1 MELKV
6 LLADDED
13 GILDLLERTLSAI
26 PDVSVTGKAHSVQE
40 AINLVMEHDFDM
52 AILDI
57 ELPDGSGLG
66 LAKELKAIDPDLDIV
81 FATAHSQFALDSFEY
96 YPSDY
101 ILKPIDKRR
110 VVKTIKRIQKER
122 ENNLIDQ
129 TGLIMRKLS
138 ETKYLSIKNG
148 QEIILIDPKDILF
161 LESVGRKVIIH
172 CTGNNKYD
180 TWEPLQDMETKLGN
194 HFFRS
199 HKSFIINLKCVKKII
214 PWSNQSYQIQF
225 REDCPQAQ
233 LSRRRVGELLEKLSL
248 VEGK

>member
-13 GILDLLERTLSAI
+13 GVLDLLECTLSAI
-26 PDVSVTGKAHSVQE
+26 PDVLVVAKARSVQE
-40 AINLVMEHDFDM
+40 AVRLAMEHDLDL

-66 LAKELKAIDPDLDIV
+66 LAKELKAIDPDLDII

-101 ILKPIDKRR
+101 VLKPIDKKR
-110 VVKTIKRIQKER
+110 VVKTIKRIQKDR

-148 QEIILIDPKDILF
+148 QEITLIDPKDIIF
-161 LESVGRKVIIH
+161 MESVDRKVIIH
-172 CTGNNKYD
+172 CTGANNYE
-180 TWEPLQDMETKLGN
+180 TWEPLQDMETKLDDC
-194 HFFRS
+194 FFRS
-199 HKSFIINLKCVKKII
+199 HKSFIINIKFVKKII

-225 REDCPQAQ
+225 RENSPQAQ
-233 LSRRRVGELLEKLSL
+233 LSRRRVGELLEKLSI